1 MHLDRIRLIPVGFRH
16 MTDTRPAG
24 GEGGGGGGPS
34 QLPIH
39 MEVGSVIQGLLR
51 IYCFVGSL
59 VWTRVDEF
67 DR

>member
-39 MEVGSVIQGLLR
+39 MEVGSVIQGL
-51 IYCFVGSL
+51 FEVGSL
-59 VWTRVDEF
+59 VWTRVLADEF

>member
-39 MEVGSVIQGLLR
+39 MEVGSVIQGLFEDLLF
-51 IYCFVGSL
+51 CWKSSMD
-59 VWTRVDEF
+59 TSSC
-67 DR
+67 